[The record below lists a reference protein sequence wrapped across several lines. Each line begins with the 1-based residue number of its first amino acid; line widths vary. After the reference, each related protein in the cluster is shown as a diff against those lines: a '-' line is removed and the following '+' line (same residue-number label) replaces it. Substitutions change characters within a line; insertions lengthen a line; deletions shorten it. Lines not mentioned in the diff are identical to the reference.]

1 MQHEKEILK
10 WIDGTITDSELT
22 ELRKTPEY
30 GSLEPIIK
38 NTANFKKPSFDV
50 EQALAG
56 FNRLKQPKA
65 KVVSFGA
72 WKKYGAIA
80 ASILVLASLYFVFSN
95 SNITVSTPYAETAA
109 FILPDA
115 SEVLMNSGSK
125 VVYSKKEW
133 NKKRELTLS
142 GEAFFK
148 VSKGKIFDVI
158 TNQGIVTVVGTQFN
172 VNERE
177 GYFEVQCYEGKVK
190 VSLNNQMF
198 MLRPGKTIKLVAGE
212 LSEVMDFNTEVPDWM
227 NKQSN
232 FENVPFDVVVKELE
246 RQFNVKVVYD
256 KSLSNK
262 QFTGGFSHESLKEAI
277 MSIAF
282 PMNLKF
288 DIKDKNLIEL
298 YE

>member
-1 MQHEKEILK
+1 
-10 WIDGTITDSELT
+10 
-22 ELRKTPEY
+22 
-30 GSLEPIIK
+30 
-38 NTANFKKPSFDV
+38 
-50 EQALAG
+50 
-56 FNRLKQPKA
+56 
-65 KVVSFGA
+65 
-72 WKKYGAIA
+72 
-80 ASILVLASLYFVFSN
+80 
-95 SNITVSTPYAETAA
+95 
-109 FILPDA
+109 
-115 SEVLMNSGSK
+115 
-125 VVYSKKEW
+125 
-133 NKKRELTLS
+133 
-142 GEAFFK
+142 
-148 VSKGKIFDVI
+148 
-158 TNQGIVTVVGTQFN
+158 
-172 VNERE
+172 
-177 GYFEVQCYEGKVK
+177 
-190 VSLNNQMF
+190 MF